1 MNKFVFLYK
10 GFVPPT
16 PEIGR
21 SWMEWFS
28 QVGDSMADSG
38 NPMTGG
44 VEVTPDKVNEIELGN
59 RLVHRLLDRERR
71 EHGGRRRT
79 GEDES
84 NDHERRCL
92 RVGPDVAM
100 STKAKL
106 EVLSMT

>member
-1 MNKFVFLYK
+1 MNKFMFLYK

-44 VEVTPDKVNEIELGN
+44 VEVTSDKVNEIELGT
-59 RLVHRLLDRERR
+59 DSF
-71 EHGGRRRT
+71 T
-79 GEDES
+79 GYSIVNAES
-84 NDHERRCL
+84 MEAAVEL
-92 RVGPDVAM
+92 
-100 STKAKL
+100 AKTNPMITSVVVYEL
-106 EVLSMT
+106 ARM

>member
-1 MNKFVFLYK
+1 MNKFMFLYK

-44 VEVTPDKVNEIELGN
+44 VEVTSDKVNEIKLGTDSFTGYSIVNAESMEAAVEL
-59 RLVHRLLDRERR
+59 
-71 EHGGRRRT
+71 
-79 GEDES
+79 
-84 NDHERRCL
+84 
-92 RVGPDVAM
+92 
-100 STKAKL
+100 AKTNPMITSVVVYEL
-106 EVLSMT
+106 ARM

>member
-28 QVGDSMADSG
+28 QVGDSMADRG

-44 VEVTPDKVNEIELGN
+44 VEVTPDKVNEIELGTDW
-59 RLVHRLLDRERR
+59 L
-71 EHGGRRRT
+71 T
-79 GEDES
+79 GYSIVNAECMEAAVELAKTNPMITS
-84 NDHERRCL
+84 
-92 RVGPDVAM
+92 VAVYELARM
-100 STKAKL
+100 
-106 EVLSMT
+106 

>member
-1 MNKFVFLYK
+1 MNKFMFLYK

-44 VEVTPDKVNEIELGN
+44 VEVTPDDVNEIELGT
-59 RLVHRLLDRERR
+59 ESF
-71 EHGGRRRT
+71 T
-79 GEDES
+79 GYSIVNAENMEAAV
-84 NDHERRCL
+84 EL
-92 RVGPDVAM
+92 
-100 STKAKL
+100 AKTNPMITSVVVYEL
-106 EVLSMT
+106 ARM